1 MSTSNDELLEYT
13 LRVAYI
19 HGELE
24 HQQHHSHAARADSSS
39 FLLPPSSR
47 RTSETSSS
55 SSFFAFDFGSLV
67 NRDTSKSPK
76 FPEKLLKTVD
86 FTLQRIA
93 MGQEAKYSNP
103 SFRRSVALF
112 WSSTWPEKSFQR
124 QLKES
129 RKIEDLILAFVTA
142 ATKSLKKEDALGDSW
157 RIELSRQVSLFVDL
171 LSGCISAMGPVSS
184 ELKAR
189 LESYQGYLKVQDT
202 PDAED
207 KDLGSSLKSS
217 NSMRS
222 LGTKEENAPRKKSMD
237 LLEVVA
243 QLFGLPTE
251 VCRQK
256 VEDMK
261 ETCTRQ
267 AVLDDL
273 KICLKRLNTE
283 DPYPYKPH
291 DFDHDTT
298 SWASWKADEL
308 SSLSQTMLQMM
319 QLDPTLVQSSSRLS
333 QSNSLHT
340 SSSDNVTYPFTFIP
354 SNPRQRYY
362 QLLGKCLDHDLEVL
376 KTLPEDQDVPLS
388 ILSDGHALLLSE
400 CAARWRLP
408 SFFRSRVFLE
418 AIVRRFSEGSVPSA
432 CVQEALSMMDKVQ
445 TDQHPS
451 TWPVSER
458 RALESVTAQRDE
470 SFLVAIRNALDG
482 PQGYLSEEF
491 LEAVEDW
498 SVLNTRFTNTQ
509 NIRLL
514 LRGLEDAIQSAAFT
528 LYVNEATNSLEL
540 QEAKSIAFLMHMV
553 SWIDK
558 GIKTL
563 RRRFK
568 GPIGQDIPITKF
580 VLQRQ
585 LDLWLR
591 DLEDVLQA
599 SELNGEFLDDQFEL
613 YHKARKLGEMCNF
626 FSGNKKDSY
635 GIIIAS
641 MFDQVVRQWI
651 DHTATKTAQWS
662 TQALAVDNFEPST
675 PNGPSSSVTDLFAS
689 LTSAAQFLMDLEWPD
704 EPQLAVYVNKLAKI
718 IGATVNDYC
727 SKLEELFL
735 GDMRQSETSQTMA
748 KKKAWLEKAKETV
761 ATLQGERKLQA
772 FFNFTPESC
781 VKLNNIQA
789 ARQQLDKLYS
799 LLRVDDLSA
808 YDTSAPQSD
817 NQQRN
822 FLFTVKVVLA
832 EGLARE
838 GSSSQPDAFVT
849 VSDEHGTR
857 HAKTRTVYDD
867 SNPRWDESFDIPVQ
881 HRSWFM
887 VTVRHRNMVGK
898 HDLLG
903 RAYLQLDPSQF
914 SGVMARDALLTLDPK
929 GHILLKVGM
938 EGEEDDMQ
946 FHFGRAFRCL
956 KRTESDMIHTLVDK
970 MNPVLR
976 HTLSRSAIKS
986 VLKGH
991 TNYPPVY
998 NEALGKLSAVYKSAM
1013 RTQEFIIPPTKEERH
1028 RGPTDSE
1035 IETAIHPLFDY
1046 LDVNNHT
1053 LASTLSSDEMELVM
1067 AKLWK
1072 QILVTIEGL
1081 IVPPLSDK
1089 RSHMRPLEDVEL
1101 DIALSW
1107 LRFLKDFLYAG
1118 GDSSGVSSTILQNQR
1133 YHDLLSTRLYYD
1145 LSTDKLMEEC
1155 VRGFQSTLKY
1165 RVTKPSK
1172 SLRAQRN
1179 LGTIRARKDA
1189 KQARVNTSGNTEM
1202 IMRILRMRDGT
1213 QEFLAQQLQTIS
1225 MASTSKA
1232 KRGTL

>member
-1 MSTSNDELLEYT
+1 
-13 LRVAYI
+13 
-19 HGELE
+19 
-24 HQQHHSHAARADSSS
+24 
-39 FLLPPSSR
+39 
-47 RTSETSSS
+47 
-55 SSFFAFDFGSLV
+55 
-67 NRDTSKSPK
+67 
-76 FPEKLLKTVD
+76 
-86 FTLQRIA
+86 
-93 MGQEAKYSNP
+93 
-103 SFRRSVALF
+103 
-112 WSSTWPEKSFQR
+112 
-124 QLKES
+124 
-129 RKIEDLILAFVTA
+129 
-142 ATKSLKKEDALGDSW
+142 
-157 RIELSRQVSLFVDL
+157 
-171 LSGCISAMGPVSS
+171 
-184 ELKAR
+184 
-189 LESYQGYLKVQDT
+189 
-202 PDAED
+202 
-207 KDLGSSLKSS
+207 
-217 NSMRS
+217 
-222 LGTKEENAPRKKSMD
+222 
-237 LLEVVA
+237 
-243 QLFGLPTE
+243 
-251 VCRQK
+251 
-256 VEDMK
+256 
-261 ETCTRQ
+261 
-267 AVLDDL
+267 
-273 KICLKRLNTE
+273 
-283 DPYPYKPH
+283 
-291 DFDHDTT
+291 
-298 SWASWKADEL
+298 
-308 SSLSQTMLQMM
+308 MLQMM
-319 QLDPTLVQSSSRLS
+319 QLDPSLVQSSSRLS
-333 QSNSLHT
+333 QLNSLHA

-388 ILSDGHALLLSE
+388 ILSGGHALLLSDHCQE
-400 CAARWRLP
+400 IFGRFGALGMRSGSIIDDGQGSSRSTPIHVAR
-408 SFFRSRVFLE
+408 
-418 AIVRRFSEGSVPSA
+418 IRR
-432 CVQEALSMMDKVQ
+432 
-445 TDQHPS
+445 
-451 TWPVSER
+451 
-458 RALESVTAQRDE
+458 
-470 SFLVAIRNALDG
+470 
-482 PQGYLSEEF
+482 YLSGEF

-509 NIRLL
+509 NIHHLL
-514 LRGLEDAIQSAAFT
+514 KDLEDAIQSAAFT
-528 LYVNEATNSLEL
+528 LYVNEATNSLDL
-540 QEAKSIAFLMHMV
+540 QETKSIAFLMHMV
-553 SWIDK
+553 TWIEK

-563 RRRFK
+563 RRGFK

-613 YHKARKLGEMCNF
+613 YHKARKLGQMCNF
-626 FSGNKKDSY
+626 FSGNKEDSY
-635 GIIIAS
+635 GITIAS
-641 MFDQVVRQWI
+641 MFDQVVRRWI

-662 TQALAVDNFEPST
+662 SQALAVDNFEPST
-675 PNGPSSSVTDLFAS
+675 PHGPSSSVTDLFAS

-718 IGATVNDYC
+718 IGATVNEYC

-735 GDMRQSETSQTMA
+735 GDMRQSDTSQTMA

-789 ARQQLDKLYS
+789 ARQQLDKLYD

-808 YDTSAPQSD
+808 YDTSASQPD

-832 EGLARE
+832 EGLTRE
-838 GSSSQPDAFVT
+838 GSSGHPDAFVT

-867 SNPRWDESFDIPVQ
+867 NNPRWDESFDIPVQ

-929 GHILLKVGM
+929 GHILLKVAM

-956 KRTESDMIHTLVDK
+956 KRTESDMIHSL

-991 TNYPPVY
+991 TNYPPAY

-1089 RSHMRPLEDVEL
+1089 RSHMRPLGDMEL

-1189 KQARVNTSGNTEM
+1189 KQARVNTNGNTEM

-1225 MASTSKA
+1225 MASASRA
-1232 KRGTL
+1232 KRDPL

>member
-1 MSTSNDELLEYT
+1 
-13 LRVAYI
+13 
-19 HGELE
+19 
-24 HQQHHSHAARADSSS
+24 
-39 FLLPPSSR
+39 
-47 RTSETSSS
+47 
-55 SSFFAFDFGSLV
+55 
-67 NRDTSKSPK
+67 
-76 FPEKLLKTVD
+76 
-86 FTLQRIA
+86 
-93 MGQEAKYSNP
+93 
-103 SFRRSVALF
+103 
-112 WSSTWPEKSFQR
+112 
-124 QLKES
+124 
-129 RKIEDLILAFVTA
+129 
-142 ATKSLKKEDALGDSW
+142 
-157 RIELSRQVSLFVDL
+157 
-171 LSGCISAMGPVSS
+171 
-184 ELKAR
+184 
-189 LESYQGYLKVQDT
+189 
-202 PDAED
+202 
-207 KDLGSSLKSS
+207 
-217 NSMRS
+217 
-222 LGTKEENAPRKKSMD
+222 
-237 LLEVVA
+237 
-243 QLFGLPTE
+243 
-251 VCRQK
+251 
-256 VEDMK
+256 
-261 ETCTRQ
+261 
-267 AVLDDL
+267 
-273 KICLKRLNTE
+273 
-283 DPYPYKPH
+283 
-291 DFDHDTT
+291 
-298 SWASWKADEL
+298 
-308 SSLSQTMLQMM
+308 MLQMM

-333 QSNSLHT
+333 QSNSLQA

-388 ILSDGHALLLSE
+388 ILSGGHALLLSDHCQE
-400 CAARWRLP
+400 IFGRFGALGM
-408 SFFRSRVFLE
+408 RSGGIIDDGQSSNRSTPIDM
-418 AIVRRFSEGSVPSA
+418 ACIRRYF
-432 CVQEALSMMDKVQ
+432 
-445 TDQHPS
+445 
-451 TWPVSER
+451 
-458 RALESVTAQRDE
+458 
-470 SFLVAIRNALDG
+470 
-482 PQGYLSEEF
+482 SEEF
-491 LEAVEDW
+491 LEAAEDW
-498 SVLNTRFTNTQ
+498 SVLNTRFTNSQ
-509 NIRLL
+509 NIRHL
-514 LRGLEDAIQSAAFT
+514 LRDLEDAIQSAAFT
-528 LYVNEATNSLEL
+528 LYVNEATNGLDL
-540 QEAKSIAFLMHMV
+540 QESKSIAFLMHMV
-553 SWIDK
+553 TWIEK
-558 GIKTL
+558 GVKTL

-568 GPIGQDIPITKF
+568 GPIGQDIHITKL

-599 SELNGEFLDDQFEL
+599 NEFNGEFLDDQFEL
-613 YHKARKLGEMCNF
+613 YNKARMLGQMCDF
-626 FSGNKKDSY
+626 FSG
-635 GIIIAS
+635 

-651 DHTATKTAQWS
+651 DHTATKTAEWS
-662 TQALAVDNFEPST
+662 SQALAVDNFEPSS
-675 PNGPSSSVTDLFAS
+675 PHGPSSSVTDLFAS

-704 EPQLAVYVNKLAKI
+704 EPQLAIYVNKLAKI

-727 SKLEELFL
+727 GKLEELFL
-735 GDMRQSETSQTMA
+735 SDMRQSETSQTMA

-808 YDTSAPQSD
+808 YDTSASQSD

-822 FLFTVKVVLA
+822 FLFTVKIVLA

-838 GSSSQPDAFVT
+838 GSSGHPDAFVT

-857 HAKTRTVYDD
+857 YAKTRTVYDD

-887 VTVRHRNMVGK
+887 VTVRHRNMIGK

-914 SGVMARDALLTLDPK
+914 SGVMTRDSRLTLDPK
-929 GHILLKVGM
+929 GHILL
-938 EGEEDDMQ
+938 
-946 FHFGRAFRCL
+946 
-956 KRTESDMIHTLVDK
+956 K

-991 TNYPPVY
+991 ANYPPAY

-1089 RSHMRPLEDVEL
+1089 RSHMRPLGDMEL

-1189 KQARVNTSGNTEM
+1189 KQARVVNTSGNTEM

-1225 MASTSKA
+1225 MASASKA
-1232 KRGTL
+1232 KRDPL